1 MPSVSERRRVLLAVL
16 VYNGRAFVPAC
27 IESAARTQQ
36 GGEHDVDVLVLDDC
50 SPEPGFSE
58 DIAELCERLGVQYY
72 RSPRNLGIPRNMNM
86 GLLRALDSGYDHVIL
101 CNSDVI
107 VPATLADTLV
117 RAGEADPSIGSVTAW
132 SNNVSVFSLPNA
144 DPTANLGHQGAV
156 DFLSDALAGEFGGES
171 LTIPT
176 AVGFCMLIPT
186 TAVRQVG
193 LLDPVFGRGYCEEV
207 DWCQRAKRAGLKN
220 VLAAG
225 SFVYHVGNATTREA
239 GLLERNQFT
248 SWANEAIID
257 LRYPTYRD
265 DLDAFDQSGRLEPL
279 MRRALQALI
288 VAAAREW
295 GYSIEASWLHRQNR
309 ERVVQFVVEPD
320 GQRPLLTGRFQGFE
334 IGVPLDTTDVVG
346 TVQALVGRPPV
357 EVSVFDRGELAAA
370 LERDAGRLGLTFVEG
385 RAYPERV

>member
-1 MPSVSERRRVLLAVL
+1 MRSVSEPRRVLLAVL

-27 IESAARTQQ
+27 IESAARTQEN
-36 GGEHDVDVLVLDDC
+36 GEHEVDVIVLDDC
-50 SPEPGFSE
+50 STEEGFSDE
-58 DIAELCERLGVQYY
+58 TAGLCERLGVQYY
-72 RSPRNLGIPRNMNM
+72 RTPRNLGIPRNMNLA
-86 GLLRALDSGYDHVIL
+86 LLRALDAGYDHVIL

-107 VPATLADTLV
+107 VPKTLADTLV
-117 RAGEADPSIGSVTAW
+117 RAGEAEPSIGSVTAW

-144 DPTANLGHQGAV
+144 DAAANVAHQGAV
-156 DFLSDALAGEFGGES
+156 DFLSDALAGEFGAES

-176 AVGFCMLIPT
+176 AVGFCMLIPAR
-186 TAVRQVG
+186 AVRQVG

-207 DWCQRAKRAGLKN
+207 DWCQRAKQVGLKN

-225 SFVYHVGNATTREA
+225 SFVYHIGNATTREA
-239 GLLERNQFT
+239 GILERNQFT

-257 LRYPTYRD
+257 MRFPGYRE
-265 DLDAFDQSGRLEPL
+265 DLEEFDRSGALEP
-279 MRRALQALI
+279 MMQRALRHI
-288 VAAAREW
+288 VVAAARQW

-334 IGVPLDTTDVVG
+334 VGFPLTTTDVVG
-346 TVQALVGRPPV
+346 AVSALVGQPPA
-357 EVSVFDRGELAAA
+357 EVSAFDRGALAVA